1 MKNDLEIQ
9 QDVIN
14 QLSWEPFL
22 KASDIGVTVK
32 NGIVTLT
39 GQVDSYYKKI
49 SAEKAARK
57 VAGVRAIAEDIQ
69 LRVSPYFIKTDAEL
83 AESVLNALKWHSA
96 VDEEKLKIKVED
108 GVVTLDGEV
117 EWEFQRTSAR
127 NAVSNLLGVRNVISN
142 IVLKPKLTAIDIKA
156 KISSAFHRTA
166 TIDAQNIEVEI
177 LGNKAILRGRV
188 RSYAEKDDAE
198 SAAWSAPGIAYVDN
212 KLELEPEFELTF

>member
-49 SAEKAARK
+49 SAEKAAKK

-69 LRVSPYFIKTDAEL
+69 LRVSPSFIKTDAEL

-96 VDEEKLKIKVED
+96 VDEEKLKIKVEN

>member
-9 QDVIN
+9 QDVIH

-39 GQVDSYYKKI
+39 GEVDSYYKKI

-69 LRVSPYFIKTDAEL
+69 LRVSPSFIKTDAEL

-96 VDEEKLKIKVED
+96 VDEEKIKIKVED

-117 EWEFQRTSAR
+117 EWEFQRTSAK

-142 IVLKPKLTAIDIKA
+142 IVLKPKLTVTDIKA

-166 TIDAQNIEVEI
+166 TIDAQKIEVEI
-177 LGNKAILRGRV
+177 QGNKAILRGKV

-212 KLELEPEFELTF
+212 KLELVPEFELSF

>member
-69 LRVSPYFIKTDAEL
+69 LNVSPSFIKTDAEL

-127 NAVSNLLGVRNVISN
+127 NAVSNLLGIKNVISN
-142 IVLKPKLTAIDIKA
+142 ISLKPKLTASDIRA

-166 TIDAQNIEVEI
+166 TIDARKIEVEI
-177 LGNKAILRGRV
+177 QGNKAILRGNV

-198 SAAWSAPGIAYVDN
+198 SAAWSAPGIAYVEN
-212 KLELEPEFELTF
+212 KLVLEPEFELSF

>member
-69 LRVSPYFIKTDAEL
+69 LRVSPSFIKTDAEL

>member
-1 MKNDLEIQ
+1 M
-9 QDVIN
+9 
-14 QLSWEPFL
+14 
-22 KASDIGVTVK
+22 
-32 NGIVTLT
+32 
-39 GQVDSYYKKI
+39 
-49 SAEKAARK
+49 
-57 VAGVRAIAEDIQ
+57 
-69 LRVSPYFIKTDAEL
+69 
-83 AESVLNALKWHSA
+83 NALKWHSA
-96 VDEEKLKIKVED
+96 VDEEKLKIKVEN

>member
-9 QDVIN
+9 QDVIH

-39 GQVDSYYKKI
+39 GEVDSYYKKI

-69 LRVSPYFIKTDAEL
+69 LRVSPSFIKTDAEL

-117 EWEFQRTSAR
+117 EWEFQRTSAK

-142 IVLKPKLTAIDIKA
+142 IVLKPKLTVTDIKS

-166 TIDAQNIEVEI
+166 TIDAQKIEVEI
-177 LGNKAILRGRV
+177 QGNKAILRGKV

-212 KLELEPEFELTF
+212 KLELVPEFELSF

>member
-69 LRVSPYFIKTDAEL
+69 LRVSPSFIKTDAEL

-96 VDEEKLKIKVED
+96 VDEEKLKIKVEN